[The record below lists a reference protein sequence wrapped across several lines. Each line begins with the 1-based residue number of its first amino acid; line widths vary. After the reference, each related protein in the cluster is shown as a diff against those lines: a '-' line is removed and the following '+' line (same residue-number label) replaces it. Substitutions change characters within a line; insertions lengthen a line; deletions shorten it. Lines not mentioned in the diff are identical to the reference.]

1 MFAALKKLA
10 IAAFATALLA
20 VPTSAADWAPDG
32 PITVKVGFGPGGAAD
47 ALARAVGEA
56 MEKNTGWKVVVE
68 NVEGG
73 GGLTMLTG
81 LQAAAPDGKT
91 LGFGVTVPVWIN
103 LQKRGDQLP
112 FKLDSFDW
120 LGTVGRASLSLVI
133 KSDLEAKDFAGLVEM
148 SKKDGILVATNG
160 PAQEMIVQAMAKATG
175 GDFISV
181 PTKSASETI
190 QNLLGGHVQA
200 ATLGGAHAD
209 YVKKGDMVVVVS
221 LAPVRDEVAPDV
233 PTLIEDGYPFAVDAA
248 FYFNAPAGL
257 DPAAKAALASALDE
271 ALKAPAAATV
281 ISKMGMTAENL
292 GPEGT
297 TKMMDDGLKSVGE
310 MLAAIGGK

>member
-20 VPTSAADWAPDG
+20 VPANAADWAPDE
-32 PITVKVGFGPGGAAD
+32 PITVKVGFGHGGAAD

-91 LGFGVTVPVWIN
+91 VGFGVTVPVWIN

-120 LGTVGRASLSLVI
+120 LGTVGLRFPWSSRA
-133 KSDLEAKDFAGLVEM
+133 
-148 SKKDGILVATNG
+148 
-160 PAQEMIVQAMAKATG
+160 
-175 GDFISV
+175 
-181 PTKSASETI
+181 
-190 QNLLGGHVQA
+190 
-200 ATLGGAHAD
+200 
-209 YVKKGDMVVVVS
+209 
-221 LAPVRDEVAPDV
+221 
-233 PTLIEDGYPFAVDAA
+233 
-248 FYFNAPAGL
+248 
-257 DPAAKAALASALDE
+257 
-271 ALKAPAAATV
+271 
-281 ISKMGMTAENL
+281 ISKPRTL
-292 GPEGT
+292 P
-297 TKMMDDGLKSVGE
+297 GLWKCRRRTESWSRPTVRHRR
-310 MLAAIGGK
+310 